1 MLGTTNGTNTSGTD
15 TSGTDGRLD
24 VLAVLIVVT

>member
-1 MLGTTNGTNTSGTD
+1 VLGTTNGTNTSGTD